1 VLALALERL
10 HIGGVTTNRDFLV
23 ATLRHPGFLSGD
35 TTTDFIDRY
44 APDRELVLS
53 DDELFW
59 ASTAGALWLQG
70 ENRANATVLSQVPS
84 GWRNARLPPQQTTLG
99 WGDRVLSIK
108 YRCTRDGSFVVGSD
122 VRARIHEWSESHI
135 DVEINGRRARER
147 VTRSKDQ
154 LHVQC
159 VRGTA
164 TFSIVP
170 RFVVPGVDVA
180 VGGLTAPMP
189 GAIIDVRV
197 TLGQHVDVGETLV
210 VMEAM
215 KMEHVISAPTTGT
228 VTAIFVTTGQQVD
241 NGAVLLT
248 LEDDHAHDDE
258 EGS

>member
-1 VLALALERL
+1 MLALALERL
-10 HIGGVTTNRDFLV
+10 HLGGVTTNRDFLV
-23 ATLRHPGFLSGD
+23 ATLRHPGFISGH

-44 APDRELVLS
+44 KPDRELVLS

-59 ASTAGALWLQG
+59 VSTAGAL
-70 ENRANATVLSQVPS
+70 
-84 GWRNARLPPQQTTLG
+84 G
-99 WGDRVLSIK
+99 WGGQVLSIE
-108 YRCTRDGSFVVGSD
+108 YRSARDGSFVVGTD
-122 VRARIHEWSESHI
+122 GHARIHGWGESFI
-135 DVEINGRRARER
+135 DVEINGRRARQR

-164 TFSIVP
+164 TFSITP

-189 GAIIDVRV
+189 GAINEVRV
-197 TLGQHVDVGETLV
+197 TLGQHVDAGETLV

-228 VTAIFVTTGQQVD
+228 VTAILVTTGQQVD

-248 LEDDHAHDDE
+248 LESDDAHHDE
-258 EGS
+258 EDS